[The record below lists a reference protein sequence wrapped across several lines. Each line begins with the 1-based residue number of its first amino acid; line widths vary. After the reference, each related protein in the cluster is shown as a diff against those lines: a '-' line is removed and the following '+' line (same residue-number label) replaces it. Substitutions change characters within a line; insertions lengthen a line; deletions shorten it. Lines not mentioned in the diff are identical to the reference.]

1 MNWLRNLA
9 RSPQKAKVLK
19 DKYYRRT
26 AEIYAD
32 KQITEMF
39 VKLDTDGS
47 NAISMDEMQ
56 ELFLEN
62 GIDMTTEEVAEMFS
76 IVKTINDAMWLNKAA
91 ARQAFVPRKPY
102 VQTIADKLKL
112 QMSMKDFK
120 MVTEKPEALRCKLL
134 FLYLD
139 RSCLTLYN
147 FRTKQGASG
156 AQRHGAGPEQL

>member
-9 RSPQKAKVLK
+9 RSPDKEKFLK

-26 AEIYAD
+26 AEINAD

-62 GIDMTTEEVAEMFS
+62 GLAMTTEEVAEMFC
-76 IVKTINDAMWLNKAA
+76 IVKKIND
-91 ARQAFVPRKPY
+91 
-102 VQTIADKLKL
+102 
-112 QMSMKDFK
+112 S
-120 MVTEKPEALRCKLL
+120 
-134 FLYLD
+134 
-139 RSCLTLYN
+139 
-147 FRTKQGASG
+147 
-156 AQRHGAGPEQL
+156 